1 MPHYAFIGSGSMAS
15 AMARGLLRSGN
26 AKPGQLACIGGSGT
40 SSLQL
45 SQELG
50 IRLAGSPQALLDDAQ
65 TVVVACKPQV
75 FAGLDPA
82 YGELARGKLVVS
94 VLAGT
99 RLERL
104 RAFFPAARA
113 IVRAMPN
120 TPGAIGHGMTAW
132 TSLSPLDEAD
142 RERLCRLLAGLGDSV
157 EVPET
162 QLDAITAVSG
172 SGPGFFFEF
181 LAAYERGA
189 VALGLPPE
197 LARRL
202 IRTTFVGS
210 LALADATGEAPA
222 RLRDQVTSPNGTTRA
237 GLDILQGAHFDD
249 LVARALEAARDRA
262 RELSR

>member
-1 MPHYAFIGSGSMAS
+1 MPHVAFIGSGSMAS
-15 AMARGLLRSGN
+15 AMARGLVRSGS
-26 AKPGQLACIGGSGT
+26 AKPADLACIGGAGT
-40 SSLQL
+40 SSLIL

-50 IRLAGSPQALLDDAQ
+50 IRLAASPESLLADAQ

-82 YGELARGKLVVS
+82 YGTLARGKLVVS

-99 RLERL
+99 RLDRL
-104 RAFFPAARA
+104 RAFFPGARA
-113 IVRAMPN
+113 LVRAMPN
-120 TPGAIGHGMTAW
+120 TPGSIGQGITAW
-132 TSLSPLDEAD
+132 TSLAPLDEAD
-142 RERLCRLLAGLGDSV
+142 RTRLCKLLAGLGDSL
-157 EVPET
+157 EVPES

-189 VALGLPPE
+189 IALGLEPA
-197 LARRL
+197 LAQRL

-210 LALADATGEAPA
+210 LALADATGESPA

-237 GLDILQGAHFDD
+237 GLDVLQRAQLDI
-249 LVARALEAARDRA
+249 LVAKALEAARDRA